1 MSHTDADWFEPESP
15 VLQGW
20 KRAMDSMLSG
30 DRTLAQE
37 CFTEDALWY
46 DTFAGTL
53 SGANVIAE
61 HLAGMLGRDFD
72 RSTIE
77 VVRALSDAKTGAV
90 EWVQKIHTGERS
102 ATVEGTTWVTLTDGR
117 LSRLW
122 DYIQPLKNRK
132 P

>member
-1 MSHTDADWFEPESP
+1 
-15 VLQGW
+15 
-20 KRAMDSMLSG
+20 MDSMLSG
-30 DRTLAQE
+30 DRTMAQD
-37 CFTEDALWY
+37 CSTEDALWY
-46 DTFAGTL
+46 DTFTGTL
-53 SGANVIAE
+53 SGAAVIAE
-61 HLAGMLGRDFD
+61 HLAGMVGRDFG

-77 VVRALSDAKTGAV
+77 VVRALADTETGAV

>member
-1 MSHTDADWFEPESP
+1 
-15 VLQGW
+15 
-20 KRAMDSMLSG
+20 MDSMLSG
-30 DRTLAQE
+30 DRTQARE

-46 DTFAGTL
+46 DTIVGTL
-53 SGANVIAE
+53 RGATVIAE

-77 VVRALSDAKTGAV
+77 VVRALADADTGAV
-90 EWVQKIHTGERS
+90 EWVQMIHTGERS
-102 ATVEGTTWVTLTDGR
+102 ATVEGTTWVTLSDGR

-122 DYIQPLKNRK
+122 DYIQPVKNRK

>member
-1 MSHTDADWFEPESP
+1 MSHTDADWFDPESP
-15 VLQGW
+15 VLQAW

-30 DRTLAQE
+30 DLALARD

-46 DTFAGTL
+46 DTFVGTL
-53 SGANVIAE
+53 RGAAVIAE

-77 VVRALSDAKTGAV
+77 VVRALADADTGAV

-102 ATVEGTTWVTLTDGR
+102 VTVEGTTWVTLSDGR

-122 DYIQPLKNRK
+122 DYIQPLRNRK